1 MKTLN
6 RVAKNDIMALKQMK
20 RFFLIVL
27 AIFFAMG
34 ISAQESA
41 SSISADRPG
50 MATGVDVMPFKSVQW
65 ETGFQ
70 YDDSSGAPCL
80 ERQCR
85 AWRSMDD
92 SVKNIF

>member
-6 RVAKNDIMALKQMK
+6 RVAKNDIIVLKQMK
-20 RFFLIVL
+20 RFFLIFL
-27 AIFFAMG
+27 AVAFAMG

-65 ETGFQ
+65 ETGIQ
-70 YDDSSGAPCL
+70 YDYASGAHSL
-80 ERQCR
+80 ECQCR
-85 AWRSMDD
+85 TWRSMDD
-92 SVKNIF
+92 

>member
-1 MKTLN
+1 
-6 RVAKNDIMALKQMK
+6 MK

-27 AIFFAMG
+27 AVAFAMG
-34 ISAQESA
+34 VSAQESA
-41 SSISADRPG
+41 TVISADHPG
-50 MATGVDVMPFKSVQW
+50 MATGVDVMPFKGVQW

-70 YDDSSGAPCL
+70 YDYSSDAHSL

>member
-20 RFFLIVL
+20 RFSLIVL
-27 AIFFAMG
+27 AIVFAMG
-34 ISAQESA
+34 ISAQDSA

-70 YDDSSGAPCL
+70 YDYSSGAHSL
-80 ERQCR
+80 ECQCR

>member
-1 MKTLN
+1 
-6 RVAKNDIMALKQMK
+6 MK

-27 AIFFAMG
+27 AIVFAMG

-41 SSISADRPG
+41 SGISADRPG

-70 YDDSSGAPCL
+70 YDYSSGAPCL
-80 ERQCR
+80 KCQCR